1 MVIVAGTYIF
11 LLKGEPRACFS
22 SANKDLIERLQ
33 HARLLCPPLS
43 SRLCS
48 NLCPLSQQCCLTILL
63 PLLLLP
69 SVFTSIRVSFSNE
82 WALYIRWPKYQRFS
96 FSISPSNDYSG
107 LISFRIDWFDLFVV
121 QGTLKN
127 LLQHHNSK
135 ASIPLYSAS
144 FMVQLSH
151 LYMTTRKP

>member
-1 MVIVAGTYIF
+1 MHTSCQLLLLLLFRCEIVSDSLPCHA
-11 LLKGEPRACFS
+11 
-22 SANKDLIERLQ
+22 LQ